1 MIRRRRRPAA
11 AAALAVAAALAL
23 GGCTATDQLASDFRS
38 GDGAGTGDARVTKF
52 PAGERG
58 DPVSFHARDTSGAD
72 VTAEQFRGKVL
83 VVNFWY
89 AACGPCRL
97 EAKDLREVSAATT
110 DTATIVGVDTRD
122 SADSARAFVDAYDI
136 PYANVLDVEDN
147 AVQLAFAARTAP
159 NTTPSTLVLDP
170 EGRVSSRILGPVDPS
185 TLTTLIAAAAAT
197 PSA

>member
-1 MIRRRRRPAA
+1 MIRRRRPAA
-11 AAALAVAAALAL
+11 AAVLAVAAALAL
-23 GGCTATDQLASDFRS
+23 GGCTGTDQLASDFRS
-38 GDGAGTGDARVTKF
+38 GDGAGTGDARVTEF

-89 AACGPCRL
+89 AACGPCRA
-97 EAKDLREVSAATT
+97 EAADLREVSTATT
-110 DTATIVGVDTRD
+110 DSAVFLGVNTQD
-122 SADSARAFVDAYDI
+122 SAASADAFVATYDI
-136 PYANVLDVEDN
+136 PYENVLDVEDN

-159 NTTPSTLVLDP
+159 NATPSTLVLDP

-185 TLTTLIAAAAAT
+185 TLTTLIAAAGAAT
-197 PSA
+197 PQG